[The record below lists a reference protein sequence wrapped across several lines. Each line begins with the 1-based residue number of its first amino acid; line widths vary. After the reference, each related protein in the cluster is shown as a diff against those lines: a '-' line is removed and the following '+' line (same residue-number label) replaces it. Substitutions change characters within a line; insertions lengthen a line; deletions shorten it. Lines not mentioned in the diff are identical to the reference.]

1 MKTLIVVSGGDAP
14 GINVALAQFVQDAH
28 QSGDE
33 AWGAV
38 GGLPALVQGQWRALS
53 PADLW
58 PYVGLAGSILPSSRE
73 PILREEAAQAQAR
86 HILGERGIDS
96 VLLFGGDGTL
106 RHVLPLLLGW
116 GLPCV
121 AVPTTI
127 DNDVPNTDYTLG
139 FDSACN
145 YAYQAVDGVLAT
157 AHALGGR
164 IFMIETLGGPTG
176 YLALAVAQGAGA
188 HAVLVPE
195 YAYAMDWLA
204 DRLRGAAQAQGFA
217 LLVLSEGVAE
227 ARMLADTLA
236 QRVGMRVRDV
246 RLGHAQRGATPTHRD
261 RTFARQAARL
271 AYQALRAGQSGIVV
285 QRGLALELVTSLF
298 GERLA
303 PDRALY
309 DQINGL

>member
-1 MKTLIVVSGGDAP
+1 MRTLIVVSGGDAP
-14 GINVALAQFVQDAH
+14 GINVALAQFVQDTQ
-28 QSGDE
+28 QSEGE
-33 AWGAV
+33 AWGAI

-73 PILREEAAQAQAR
+73 PILRDESAQAQAR
-86 HILGERGIDS
+86 RLLRERGVDS

-106 RHVLPLLLGW
+106 RYVLPLLLSW

-121 AVPTTI
+121 AIPTTI
-127 DNDVPNTDYTLG
+127 DNDVPDTDYTLG

-164 IFMIETLGGPTG
+164 IFMLETLGGPTG
-176 YLALAVAQGAGA
+176 YLALAVAHGAGA
-188 HAVLVPE
+188 HAVLLPE
-195 YAYAMDWLA
+195 YAYEQDWLA
-204 DRLRGAAQAQGFA
+204 ARLRAAAQAQGFA

-227 ARMLADTLA
+227 ARTLADTLA

-246 RLGHAQRGATPTHRD
+246 RLGHAQRGATPSHRD

-271 AYQALRAGQSGIVV
+271 AHQAVRAGQSGIVV
-285 QRGLALELVTSLF
+285 QRGAGLELVASLS
-298 GERLA
+298 GQRPA